1 MKFLELMEK
10 GENMAESEFVREY
23 LSGAMEENEGYLT
36 REERNIAAMLALDFW
51 GDLHG
56 LTI

>member
-1 MKFLELMEK
+1 MKFFELMEK
-10 GENMAESEFVREY
+10 GKEITEDEFAQEY
-23 LSGAMEENEGYLT
+23 LTGALEENDGYLT

>member
-1 MKFLELMEK
+1 MKFRELMETGK
-10 GENMAESEFVREY
+10 SMAESEFVQAY
-23 LSGAMEENEGYLT
+23 LTGALEENDGYLT

>member
-1 MKFLELMEK
+1 MKFFELMEK
-10 GENMAESEFVREY
+10 GKEITEDEFVQAY
-23 LSGAMEENEGYLT
+23 LTGALEENDGYLT

>member
-1 MKFLELMEK
+1 MRFETLMEK
-10 GENMAESEFVREY
+10 GKSMSENEFVREY
-23 LSGAMEENEGYLT
+23 LSGAMEENDGYLT

>member
-1 MKFLELMEK
+1 MKFFELMEK
-10 GENMAESEFVREY
+10 GKNMTESEFVKEY
-23 LSGAMEENEGYLT
+23 LSGAMEENDGYLT